1 MQGLKYSQ
9 FSCADALHDHFI
21 LPSTIKSPPPSSP
34 PPYPL
39 FPPPLH
45 GSFSHSSDCSL
56 TSSSSF
62 PVTVVWISSLVAR
75 GLQADTTPPYMNG
88 MCMMSTGNGFL
99 FMQYHAVGNKYL
111 YPNQNVLSGAQQEAV
126 QHAQGLEKDK
136 ERTSPTCN
144 SELKVDSIFVP
155 LSYYFKV

>member
-1 MQGLKYSQ
+1 MSGCKVSSIVSFHVQMHFMTVS
-9 FSCADALHDHFI
+9 SCPLH
-21 LPSTIKSPPPSSP
+21 SSPPPPPFSP

-56 TSSSSF
+56 TPSSSF

-88 MCMMSTGNGFL
+88 MCMMSTGNSFL

-126 QHAQGLEKDK
+126 QHA
-136 ERTSPTCN
+136 
-144 SELKVDSIFVP
+144 
-155 LSYYFKV
+155 